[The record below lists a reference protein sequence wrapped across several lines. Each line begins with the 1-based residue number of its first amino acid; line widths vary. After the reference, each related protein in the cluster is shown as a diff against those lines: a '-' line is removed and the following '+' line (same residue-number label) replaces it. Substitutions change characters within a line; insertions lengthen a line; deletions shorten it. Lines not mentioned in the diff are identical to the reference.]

1 MSVFLNNS
9 LQSGGRTTNEFV
21 LAGTQY
27 DRNQNFS
34 NFLGYDAALD
44 GPNLSGNKGGE
55 LTSNGKKAL
64 TWDAQGNVV
73 FSGNINVGGSD
84 LKTTLSTMQTQLS
97 KIPAAGPAGPVG
109 IQGPIGLQ
117 GAKGDQGIQGLVGA
131 MGAKGDQG
139 IQGLVGPMGLVGA
152 KGDQGIQGLKGD
164 AGGIN
169 GNYSGNVNIQG
180 NIDATSYT
188 IAGKPFTSGIQ
199 GPMGLQGAKG
209 DSGLMGLQG
218 AKGDSGPMGLQG
230 AKGDSGLM
238 GLQGAKG
245 DSGPMGLVGAK
256 GDQGLQGLQ
265 GIQGLQ
271 GQVGKDGNS
280 SIYMGVNNPKTV
292 VDTSDSLYLE
302 NDPSK
307 LNYTQMHLYYND
319 PAGANNAYISMNKG
333 GQNDGFNGTDA
344 GLNIWEASSLPIK
357 FGSGGKE
364 RMRIKAD
371 GNASFQGSI
380 DALNYT
386 IGGKPFTA
394 GLQGPQGIPG
404 QTGPTGPAGA
414 LAPLADAPI
423 YFRGPGDKN
432 HGIGWTN
439 NKGIDG
445 PSLWGNVGGGLGTAN
460 NRDSITWD
468 ANGNLKAQGS
478 VDAAGY
484 TIGGKPFT
492 AGLQGPQGIPGQ
504 TGPAGPAG
512 PAGAL
517 APLADAPIYFRGP
530 GDKNHGIGYTNNKGI
545 DGPSLWGNV
554 GGGLGTAYNR
564 DSITWDANG
573 NLKAQGNVD
582 AAGYTIGGK
591 PFTGLQGLTGPA
603 GPAGSIGPAGP
614 AGGPGPLGAL
624 APLADAPLYFRG
636 PGDKNHG
643 IGWTNNKNIDGPSL
657 WGNVGGGL
665 GTANNRDSITWDA
678 KGTLSAPK
686 VNSNNYG
693 VGDTN
698 LSQADDWIRLLQNP
712 ADVNSYNKGL
722 AAKNLW
728 ARDSLFATNVN
739 VGNAVYT
746 DVICNK
752 ANTDCF
758 NVADIIRNNSNITL
772 RSNKPGVPEL
782 RAQRGD
788 DNLLR
793 FANDNAGTWE
803 TMAIEKR

>member
-492 AGLQGPQGIPGQ
+492 
-504 TGPAGPAG
+504 
-512 PAGAL
+512 
-517 APLADAPIYFRGP
+517 
-530 GDKNHGIGYTNNKGI
+530 
-545 DGPSLWGNV
+545 
-554 GGGLGTAYNR
+554 
-564 DSITWDANG
+564 
-573 NLKAQGNVD
+573 
-582 AAGYTIGGK
+582 
-591 PFTGLQGLTGPA
+591 GLQGLTGPA